1 MICINQE
8 GRVKVWV
15 NGELDKSY
23 PDGALLGLQGTER
36 DMVRKI
42 VQLIDQNTD
51 NRTLPEN
58 IGAMLQQADP
68 PTFREADLMVQNFA
82 ARYRVI
88 IPTQIDSVLRR
99 DDLLNLTHL

>member
-1 MICINQE
+1 M
-8 GRVKVWV
+8 KVWV
-15 NGELDKSY
+15 NGELEKSY
-23 PDGALLGLQGTER
+23 ADGAMLGLQGSER

-42 VQLIDQNTD
+42 VQLVDQNTD

-58 IGAMLQQADP
+58 IGAILQQADP
-68 PTFREADLMVQNFA
+68 ATFRDADILVQNFA

-99 DDLLNLTHL
+99 